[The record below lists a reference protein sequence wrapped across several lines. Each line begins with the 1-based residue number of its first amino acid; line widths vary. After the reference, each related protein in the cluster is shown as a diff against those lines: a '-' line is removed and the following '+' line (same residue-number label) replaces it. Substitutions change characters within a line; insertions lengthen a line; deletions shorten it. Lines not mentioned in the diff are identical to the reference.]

1 MGVVDATY
9 KYFSDEKIPL
19 SRKVKLTILV
29 VVAAMLIDNH
39 YGFSHT
45 VINSYRV
52 DYMMKLE
59 SVKQEYKH
67 DARLVSEVDKLIET
81 EHNRK
86 GAVEKFY
93 SLLTPKV
100 EEKQMHNAET
110 AYNTIIN
117 ERDPIIHTITGSFI
131 PLMLMLGA
139 LLGMVISIFNPES
152 RSFDTFFWA
161 TIIVIVS
168 AIVTYYVALAWAL
181 IAPICGIVL
190 INYIIQ
196 AVANLMLLVL
206 FAACL
211 RRDDHKKEKIENDVE
226 EFEILD
232 VKYMN

>member
-29 VVAAMLIDNH
+29 VITAILIDNH

-52 DYMMKLE
+52 DYLMKLE
-59 SVKQEYKH
+59 SVKQKYKH
-67 DARLVSEVDKLIET
+67 DDQFVSEVYKLIEI
-81 EHNRK
+81 EQNRK

-117 ERDPIIHTITGSFI
+117 DRDPIVHTITGSFI

-161 TIIVIVS
+161 TIVVIAS
-168 AIVTYYVALAWAL
+168 AIFTYYVALAWAL
-181 IAPICGIVL
+181 LKPICGYVL

-196 AVANLMLLVL
+196 GAVNAILLILGVAHL
-206 FAACL
+206 EAYGRERCS
-211 RRDDHKKEKIENDVE
+211 E
-226 EFEILD
+226 E
-232 VKYMN
+232 

>member
-1 MGVVDATY
+1 MGIVDATY

-29 VVAAMLIDNH
+29 VIAAILIDNH

-52 DYMMKLE
+52 DYLMKLE

-67 DARLVSEVDKLIET
+67 DAQFVSEVDKLIET

-100 EEKQMHNAET
+100 EEKQMNNAET

-117 ERDPIIHTITGSFI
+117 ERDPIVHTITGSFI
-131 PLMLMLGA
+131 PLLLMLGA

-152 RSFDTFFWA
+152 RSFPTFFWA
-161 TIIVIVS
+161 TIIVIAS

-181 IAPICGIVL
+181 LKPICGYVL

-196 AVANLMLLVL
+196 GAVNAIMLILGVAHL
-206 FAACL
+206 EAYGRERCS
-211 RRDDHKKEKIENDVE
+211 E
-226 EFEILD
+226 E
-232 VKYMN
+232 

>member
-29 VVAAMLIDNH
+29 VIAAILIDNH

-52 DYMMKLE
+52 DYLMKLE
-59 SVKQEYKH
+59 SVKQKYKH
-67 DARLVSEVDKLIET
+67 DAQFVSEVDKLIEI
-81 EHNRK
+81 EQNRK

-100 EEKQMHNAET
+100 EDKPMHNAET

-117 ERDPIIHTITGSFI
+117 DRDPIVHTITGSFI

-161 TIIVIVS
+161 TIVVIAS
-168 AIVTYYVALAWAL
+168 AIFTYYVALAWAL
-181 IAPICGIVL
+181 LKPICGYVL

-196 AVANLMLLVL
+196 GAVNAILLILGVAHL
-206 FAACL
+206 EAYGRERCS
-211 RRDDHKKEKIENDVE
+211 E
-226 EFEILD
+226 E
-232 VKYMN
+232 